1 MSKEFARLKGIGSIM
16 FRTIYGFYDKP
27 LLFSCESF
35 TGAIYLLLRLQGEN
49 GRWLMVGISEA
60 RLEALE
66 NNVIEIREPYVNPE
80 SGFLYLLHEEG
91 EDIRLDILEHDHL
104 KESMLPYPEE
114 YLDYQKDE
122 DSDCSEHDIIGAA
135 D

>member
-1 MSKEFARLKGIGSIM
+1 
-16 FRTIYGFYDKP
+16 
-27 LLFSCESF
+27 
-35 TGAIYLLLRLQGEN
+35 
-49 GRWLMVGISEA
+49 MVGISEA

-66 NNVIEIREPYVNPE
+66 NNGIEIREPYVNPE

-91 EDIRLDILEHDHL
+91 EDIRLDILGHDHL